1 MEAYE
6 SFAKVYDEFMDN
18 VPYEEW
24 CDYIVELLKEHGI
37 CDGILVDLGCGTGS
51 LTKLLAKKG
60 YDMIG
65 IDNSVEMLEVAKS
78 KSEDIKE
85 DILYLA
91 QDMRELDLYGSAKG
105 FLSICDSMN
114 YILEYEDFVTVLER
128 VKLFLEP
135 DGVFIFDLNTYYK
148 YEQILGEQVIA
159 EDREDSSFIWNN
171 YFDEES
177 CVNEYEL
184 NLFVKQ
190 ENQLYKKYIEYHY
203 QKAYKIE
210 EVKQAIKASGLKLI
224 AMYDAFTHNGI
235 KEDSERIYVIVG
247 K

>member
-65 IDNSVEMLEVAKS
+65 IDNSVEMLEIAKS

-184 NLFVKQ
+184 NQFVKQ

-203 QKAYKIE
+203 QKA
-210 EVKQAIKASGLKLI
+210 
-224 AMYDAFTHNGI
+224 
-235 KEDSERIYVIVG
+235 
-247 K
+247 